1 MQTIQQ
7 SISDSMRV
15 LEKWTEAQTG
25 TVHDVT
31 TAEMLATMR
40 ELLASDLSARGFMAA
55 LSTSQIELSGDFLK
69 ALKEAVN
76 EHPTVS
82 HDLIVKNIIMSATAS
97 IQHRNSGKTEQAL
110 ASQAVSE
117 RNCRLAELLSN
128 EGLDATLKAAST
140 AIESFEK
147 RLADSSVATSETDQT
162 NDYWHKFFRRWGY
175 SRELLLEVRSTYSS
189 SFST

>member
-15 LEKWTEAQTG
+15 LENWTEAQNST
-25 TVHDVT
+25 THDVT
-31 TAEMLATMR
+31 AAQMLATMR
-40 ELLASDLSARGFMAA
+40 ELLANDLSARGFMAA
-55 LSTSQIELSGDFLK
+55 LSTSQIDLSGDFLK

-76 EHPTVS
+76 EHPAVC

-117 RNCRLAELLSN
+117 RNCRLAQLLRN
-128 EGLDATLKAAST
+128 EGLDATLKAAIT

-147 RLADSSVATSETDQT
+147 RFMDSAAATSETDQT